1 MSAVEVTYFSD
12 VLCVW
17 AYVAQARVDA
27 VKDKFGDTVRINHQF
42 CSVFGDTARKRN
54 EVNADTLCRS
64 LSRTAV
70 HKETKFN

>member
-1 MSAVEVTYFSD
+1 MSAVVVTYFSD

-42 CSVFGDTARKRN
+42 GVR
-54 EVNADTLCRS
+54 
-64 LSRTAV
+64 
-70 HKETKFN
+70 